1 MRQKERA
8 ERRDMGR
15 GREWMKEKEVM
26 RVVGRIFVSSKK
38 KKIQLFQRLM
48 ESPVLPEN
56 MNSKTVC
63 LIEKWTIGK
72 GKVN

>member
-1 MRQKERA
+1 
-8 ERRDMGR
+8 
-15 GREWMKEKEVM
+15 MKEKEVM

-63 LIEKWTIGK
+63 LIEK
-72 GKVN
+72 

>member
-1 MRQKERA
+1 MRQRERA

-38 KKIQLFQRLM
+38 KNTALSASHGKSSSTWKYEQQ
-48 ESPVLPEN
+48 N
-56 MNSKTVC
+56 C
-63 LIEKWTIGK
+63 LLNWE
-72 GKVN
+72 VNHRKRKS